1 MERINDSETGGTLS
15 VKLSRRAMLRTF
27 ALGMGA
33 VAATSLVGCI
43 APAAPAASTEAG
55 AATAGAAS
63 EPVVLQLWHHLT
75 ASDGEVFNALLD
87 QYNAANPDVQIE
99 YQLVPGEELPTK
111 IAAAIATGEPPDIGF
126 RMMSDVSRWNRD
138 GATEPLDELMQ
149 AAGLDLNDFLAEYL
163 GLSSLGGKLMMVP
176 IDVSPHGMLIN
187 SGQAEEAGLDITKPP
202 ADGESLLAWAD
213 AMTQRD
219 GDKVTRP
226 GLLLTGSGV
235 APNVVF
241 GILAQQWG
249 AQRVDA
255 EGKKVT
261 FLETDAPQKAAQ
273 WVIDAFDTHKVA
285 SRDVSDRYKSFGQG
299 VGSIFWTG
307 PWTLNGYMNTEGLK
321 FMTAKIPTV
330 GDNFT
335 TIVDVA
341 GMNIFSQQDAGRM
354 EASAKAIK
362 WLSDNSLFW
371 VTKGRGVPPRKS
383 ILAAPDYSATGIP
396 WEYRQAFSESIE
408 GGFADEM
415 GAPYG
420 PDLAYY
426 AGGDMPT
433 AKAMDPVWAG
443 DRTIEEGLAA
453 LVEEWQAVLDRE
465 NAA

>member
-1 MERINDSETGGTLS
+1 MESICDLETGPIVART
-15 VKLSRRAMLRTF
+15 LSRRALLRTL
-27 ALGMGA
+27 ALGVSA
-33 VAATSLVGCI
+33 VTMTSLVGCV
-43 APAAPAASTEAG
+43 APAAAPAASTAAG
-55 AATAGAAS
+55 S
-63 EPVVLQLWHHLT
+63 EPIVLQIWHHLT

-87 QYNAANPDVQIE
+87 QFNAANPEIQIA
-99 YQLVPGEELPTK
+99 YQLVPGEELLTK

-138 GATEPLDELMQ
+138 GVTEALDELM
-149 AAGLDLNDFLAEYL
+149 AGAGLDTGDFLAEYL
-163 GLSSLGGKLMMVP
+163 ELSKLDGKLMMVP

-187 SGQAEEAGLDITKPP
+187 TGQAKEAGLDIAQPP
-202 ADGESLLAWAD
+202 TDEATLLAWAD
-213 AMTQRD
+213 ALTQRD
-219 GDKVTRP
+219 GDSVTRP

-235 APNVVF
+235 APNITF
-241 GILAQQWG
+241 GIIAQQLG

-255 EGKKVT
+255 EGKTVT
-261 FLETDAPQKAAQ
+261 FLETDAPQRAAQ
-273 WVIDAFDTHKVA
+273 WVIDAFDTHKIA

-299 VGSIFWTG
+299 VGAIFWTG
-307 PWTLNGYMNTEGLK
+307 PWTLNGYMNTEGLE

-330 GDNFT
+330 GDKFT
-335 TIVDVA
+335 TIVDMA
-341 GMNIFSQQDAGRM
+341 GLNIFAQSDANRLT
-354 EASAKAIK
+354 ASAKAVK

-371 VTKGRGVPPRKS
+371 VTKGRGVPPRTS
-383 ILAAPDYSATGIP
+383 ILNAPDYSTTGIP
-396 WEYRQAFSESIE
+396 WEYRKAFSESIE

-433 AKAMDPVWAG
+433 SKAMDPVWAG

-465 NAA
+465 NAG